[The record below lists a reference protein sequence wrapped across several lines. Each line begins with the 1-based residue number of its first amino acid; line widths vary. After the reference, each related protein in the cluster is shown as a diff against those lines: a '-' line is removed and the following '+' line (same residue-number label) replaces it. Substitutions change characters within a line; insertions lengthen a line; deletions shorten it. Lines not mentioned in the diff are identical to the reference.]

1 MSGSVKLT
9 NEEKLE
15 MMDDARNISRREV
28 FLIARM
34 TAQAGSLD
42 DYIDFLSKNI
52 EWVKVIPT
60 KRITKNFKL

>member
-9 NEEKLE
+9 SEEKFE
-15 MMDDARNISRREV
+15 MMDDARNISRRKV
-28 FLIARM
+28 FQTASM

-42 DYIDFLSKNI
+42 DYIDFLSNNI

-60 KRITKNFKL
+60 KRITKDFKL